1 MLSNQQFDRT
11 RRLALNLAGIEL
23 AERHRD
29 LLERRGRRLGIV
41 DSAGLDLLLG
51 AAEEGEPN
59 ARRRL
64 LCLFTTKFTGFFRHP
79 IHFKLAAEHALR
91 AARQQGRARLWS
103 TAAATGEEPYSLAM
117 ALIEVFGCDDPP
129 AAILA
134 TDIDQDAMAFAQRG
148 DYGAAALEALEPKR
162 RERFLCEGG
171 TTGRW
176 GIAAAPRRLVEF
188 RALNLTSVEWFIEGP
203 FDVILCRNVL
213 MYLEAYHRY
222 AVLERLAS
230 LLAPDG
236 LLMLD
241 PAEHLGKAAHLF
253 TPDADGAYSRRRSSD
268 LRRFVTNTAHMPHG

>member
-11 RRLALNLAGIEL
+11 RRLALSLAGIEL
-23 AERHRD
+23 AERHRE
-29 LLERRGRRLGIV
+29 LLEHRGRRLGIV

-79 IHFKLAAEHALR
+79 IHFKIAADHAVR
-91 AARQQGRARLWS
+91 AARQEGRAHLWS

-117 ALIEVFGCDDPP
+117 ALIEAFGCEHPP
-129 AAILA
+129 AGILA
-134 TDIDQDAMAFAQRG
+134 TDIDPDALAFARRG
-148 DYGAAALEALEPKR
+148 EYADGALRSLEPKR
-162 RERFLCEGG
+162 REGFLCEGSRPG
-171 TTGRW
+171 HW
-176 GIAAAPRRLVEF
+176 AMAAAPRRLVEF
-188 RALNLTSVEWFIEGP
+188 RALNLTSVEWFVVGP

-213 MYLEAYHRY
+213 MYLEACHRY

-253 TPDADGAYSRRRSSD
+253 TPDADGAYSRRRTSGSARC
-268 LRRFVTNTAHMPHG
+268 LPRVASNPHG

>member
-23 AERHRD
+23 AERHRE

-79 IHFKLAAEHALR
+79 IHFKIAAEHALR
-91 AARQQGRARLWS
+91 AARQHGRARLWS

-117 ALIEVFGCDDPP
+117 ALIEVFGCDEPP
-129 AAILA
+129 AGILA
-134 TDIDQDAMAFAQRG
+134 TDIDAEAMAFAQRG
-148 DYGAAALEALEPKR
+148 EYGAAALQALEPKR
-162 RERFLCEGG
+162 QERFLCQGS

-176 GIAAAPRRLVEF
+176 RIAVATRRLVEF
-188 RALNLTSVEWFIEGP
+188 RVLNLTSVEWFIE
-203 FDVILCRNVL
+203 
-213 MYLEAYHRY
+213 AH
-222 AVLERLAS
+222 
-230 LLAPDG
+230 
-236 LLMLD
+236 LMLFSV
-241 PAEHLGKAAHLF
+241 E
-253 TPDADGAYSRRRSSD
+253 TS
-268 LRRFVTNTAHMPHG
+268 